1 MEKDFWSA
9 VFKLQQRLQTYQSQR
24 TLLAKGSK
32 KIRHQISISYLVII
46 FPPRYGAL
54 AT

>member
-24 TLLAKGSK
+24 TLLVKGSK
-32 KIRHQISISYLVII
+32 KTTSLTINLLFANHIHT
-46 FPPRYGAL
+46 L
-54 AT
+54 ATVL